1 MRPNRNEIGDPCC
14 VVAEFS
20 SNVICGFVPS
30 ELGDLAKKMSKQSTE
45 DACSFLVLTSKD
57 SGEWDEMRED
67 C

>member
-1 MRPNRNEIGDPCC
+1 M
-14 VVAEFS
+14 
-20 SNVICGFVPS
+20 PS